1 MGTRPTRMP
10 GRNKVS
16 SPANLDC
23 ATAFQK
29 IARDCVTSIRAHQSS
44 ARAADAEAVHQIR
57 VAITRLRA
65 AVAFFAPIVVDA
77 EWLRLKKEIA
87 WLNGPLGA
95 ARDSDVV
102 LEYAR
107 RKQYRAWARGT
118 AGEQLGQR
126 QIRDHRRLV
135 RCLRSARTQ
144 RMVAAM
150 AGWIR
155 QGPWLARYKRR
166 TDAEALPS
174 YCTRELDRWHE
185 RLVRKGRR
193 LKTLGASRRH
203 RLRIKAKR
211 LRYMLEALTETVA
224 LRGRDELHHRHRPAK
239 RLQRALGDM
248 RDLKRFADLA
258 SGSPQ
263 VENGKRGK
271 KHPPGYRHRKEKLLG
286 DAIAAH
292 HDLKYAG
299 VR

>member
-1 MGTRPTRMP
+1 MARSAPR
-10 GRNKVS
+10 
-16 SPANLDC
+16 
-23 ATAFQK
+23 ATAM
-29 IARDCVTSIRAHQSS
+29 SS
-44 ARAADAEAVHQIR
+44 WNMRAASN
-57 VAITRLRA
+57 T
-65 AVAFFAPIVVDA
+65 
-77 EWLRLKKEIA
+77 
-87 WLNGPLGA
+87 
-95 ARDSDVV
+95 
-102 LEYAR
+102 
-107 RKQYRAWARGT
+107 ARGRGALT
-118 AGEQLGQR
+118 GEQLGQR

-144 RMVAAM
+144 RLVAAM

-166 TDAEALPS
+166 TDAEALQS

-185 RLVRKGRR
+185 RLVRKGRH

-224 LRGRDELHHRHRPAK
+224 LRGWGEFHHRHRPAK

-248 RDLKRFADLA
+248 RDLKQFAELA

-263 VENGKRGK
+263 VENSKRGK

-292 HDLKYAG
+292 HDLKCAG
-299 VR
+299 VH